1 MMQKVNE
8 MQKIPVELDMMK
20 RWMVDGLITVW
31 FEVVK
36 KERFGFI
43 KIMKFLAILFFLR
56 L

>member
-8 MQKIPVELDMMK
+8 MQKIPVALDMMK
-20 RWMVDGLITVW
+20 RWMVGGLTAW
-31 FEVVK
+31 FGVVK
-36 KERFGFI
+36 KERFNFR